1 MITGLLQGISPVI
14 SGQQSQSW
22 LLPVLVAVLAGGAG
36 SRLPVDAWIRG
47 GTFITVVVI
56 VVFLVVR
63 PSPTRVILP
72 E

>member
-1 MITGLLQGISPVI
+1 MITSLVGAISQVI

-36 SRLPVDAWIRG
+36 SQLPVDAWIRG

-56 VVFLVVR
+56 VLVITVR
-63 PSPTRVILP
+63 RSPTRVNL
-72 E
+72 

>member
-1 MITGLLQGISPVI
+1 MFARLAARASLVV
-14 SGQQSQSW
+14 SGQQSRSW

-36 SRLPVDAWIRG
+36 SQVPVDVWIRG

-56 VVFLVVR
+56 VLLIVVR
-63 PSPTRVILP
+63 PSPTRVIVS